1 MSVNLSARQFTQPD
15 LVEQVGEILA
25 ETGLPAHLLEL
36 EITESVLMDQTEAG
50 TRALRALRE
59 LGVKLVLDDFGTGY
73 SSLSYLKHL
82 PLDTIK
88 IDRSFV
94 QGLESEDSNLPIVQ
108 AVISLAHGLGI
119 SVVAEGIETAGQLA
133 RLRSLECDRGQ
144 GFFYAR
150 RAAADLAPMLL
161 AGSRRRAS
169 SGRPDAP
176 RRAWIAIVSAATRER
191 RSDWLLANWPWLAGA
206 RRTARLG
213 RDVDPAVSRDLSS
226 DAISE
231 RPVRGRSA

>member
-1 MSVNLSARQFTQPD
+1 VLSVNLSARQFTQPD
-15 LVEQVGEILA
+15 LVEQVSEILA

-36 EITESVLMDQTEAG
+36 EITESVLMDQSEAG

-133 RLRSLECDRGQ
+133 SLRSLDCDRGQ

-150 RAAADLAPMLL
+150 PAPPADLAQMLL
-161 AGSRRRAS
+161 AGI
-169 SGRPDAP
+169 AP
-176 RRAWIAIVSAATRER
+176 VQ
-191 RSDWLLANWPWLAGA
+191 P
-206 RRTARLG
+206 
-213 RDVDPAVSRDLSS
+213 
-226 DAISE
+226 
-231 RPVRGRSA
+231 